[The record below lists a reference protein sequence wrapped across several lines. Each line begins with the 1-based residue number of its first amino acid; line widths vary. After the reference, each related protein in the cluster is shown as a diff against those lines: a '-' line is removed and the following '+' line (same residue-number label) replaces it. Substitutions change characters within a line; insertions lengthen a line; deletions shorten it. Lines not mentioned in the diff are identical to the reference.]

1 MSATTNAIQRPRPVI
16 LGLLAAVLVVL
27 VVWAV
32 WPAASQSPGPSKQVR
47 VQQRPAAAD
56 AAAAG
61 RGTGTAG
68 TLPGQLDV
76 RLEALADPPPSPEG
90 GTSRNPFRFYVKP
103 PPPPPPAPKYVA
115 PPPPPPGTPG
125 APDYVPPPPPPPP
138 IPLKFIGTLDVAG
151 KKKQAIF
158 SDGKGAPLYGGEGE
172 LILGQYKIVRIG
184 VESVVM
190 EYADGKGRQ
199 TIPMRGGTQ

>member
-1 MSATTNAIQRPRPVI
+1 MSATTKAIQRPRPVI

-32 WPAASQSPGPSKQVR
+32 WPAASQSPAPSKQVR
-47 VQQRPAAAD
+47 VQQRPAASETATT
-56 AAAAG
+56 G

-76 RLEALADPPPSPEG
+76 RLEDLKQPPPSPEA

-103 PPPPPPAPKYVA
+103 PPPPPP
-115 PPPPPPGTPG
+115 
-125 APDYVPPPPPPPP
+125 PP
-138 IPLKFIGTLDVAG
+138 IPLKFIGTLEAPG

-199 TIPMRGGTQ
+199 TIPMRGGQ